1 MNCDRCEFNPG
12 CSIRKAHEDG
22 TANVSCDVDLWLQE
36 RVRTNERKL
45 KRECSNA
52 EKVVC
57 PMCGETFPTEDEL
70 ILVNVDGISMGVCAE
85 CATEIELR

>member
-1 MNCDRCEFNPG
+1 MNCDSCEFNPG

-22 TANVSCDVDLWLQE
+22 TANVSCNVDLWLQE
-36 RVRTNERKL
+36 RVRAEERKL
-45 KRECSNA
+45 KRKCFI
-52 EKVVC
+52 C
-57 PMCGETFPTEDEL
+57 PMCGEVMPAEDEL